1 MTDAVPAGYGLA
13 IMAFRLRSF
22 RLSRARPWATFRTL
36 VPALVLASSCTYGTI
51 TEPAAI
57 GASMPVVVGREY
69 EVQPDGVLRLS
80 LLSVD
85 ADSRCPSRATCVW
98 GGSAT
103 ITLGLRMGMGPTVPT
118 PLTWGLEPARRTTTA
133 GGVRLTFD
141 SLSPWPEVPGP
152 MLAQSQYKAWLT
164 VSPAPVN

>member
-1 MTDAVPAGYGLA
+1 MFAAA
-13 IMAFRLRSF
+13 
-22 RLSRARPWATFRTL
+22 
-36 VPALVLASSCTYGTI
+36 CTYGST
-51 TEPAAI
+51 TEPAAT

-69 EVQPDGVLRLS
+69 QVQPDGVLRLS

-85 ADSRCPSRATCVW
+85 NDSRCPTRATCVW

-118 PLTWGLEPARRTTTA
+118 PLTWGLEPASRTVTA
-133 GGVRLTFD
+133 GGIRITFD

-152 MLAQSQYKAWLT
+152 LLAQSQYTAWLT
-164 VSPAPVN
+164 VNRASAN